1 MEVLVI
7 MSAEVGKYRVVVFF
21 FVLDLIDIT
30 SLEGWGIF
38 DVFHV
43 FIFFDQSCFPVRGGK
58 LTFLRGCQNSHPMP
72 ALLLCHRLNIDR
84 SMINIDRCMIK
95 ASDHDMLD
103 HALVE
108 LFILLLN

>member
-1 MEVLVI
+1 
-7 MSAEVGKYRVVVFF
+7 
-21 FVLDLIDIT
+21 
-30 SLEGWGIF
+30 
-38 DVFHV
+38 
-43 FIFFDQSCFPVRGGK
+43 
-58 LTFLRGCQNSHPMP
+58 MP
-72 ALLLCHRLNIDR
+72 ALLPCHRLNIDR